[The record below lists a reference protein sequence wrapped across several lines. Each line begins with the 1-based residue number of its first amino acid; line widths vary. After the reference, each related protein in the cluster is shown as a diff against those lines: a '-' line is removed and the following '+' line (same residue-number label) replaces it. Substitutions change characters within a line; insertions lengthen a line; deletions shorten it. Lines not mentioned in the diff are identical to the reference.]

1 MKTVATF
8 CTLSLLCSLTYAE
21 DTPLP
26 LPQAKTPSSHSVSF
40 DCREDLLHAFHAAA
54 AKASKPILVSFI
66 KSGICVNERGRSS
79 KTALHYA
86 AAESTWST
94 IRWLLKQDA
103 EIEAVDDQGNTP
115 LLSAAQK
122 GKHSNVKDLVEE
134 GANIDHRDKLGRS
147 ALDLAIS
154 ANDLRTVKILIKAES
169 RLDAPIEAKKFTP
182 LHRAAKKGVIDI
194 AKALL
199 EAGSDVNAIASDGM
213 SPLHYAAYSENPEM
227 ITLLLDANA
236 KATLKGDDGRTP
248 RDIAEL
254 YISDHDD
261 CILCSLSA
269 LKIRHWEEA
278 ILRLRVA
285 ELPANSKNDLENHLK
300 LQKDEL

>member
-1 MKTVATF
+1 M
-8 CTLSLLCSLTYAE
+8 
-21 DTPLP
+21 
-26 LPQAKTPSSHSVSF
+26 
-40 DCREDLLHAFHAAA
+40 
-54 AKASKPILVSFI
+54 
-66 KSGICVNERGRSS
+66 
-79 KTALHYA
+79 
-86 AAESTWST
+86 
-94 IRWLLKQDA
+94 
-103 EIEAVDDQGNTP
+103 
-115 LLSAAQK
+115 
-122 GKHSNVKDLVEE
+122 KDLVEE

-154 ANDLRTVKILIKAES
+154 ANDLRTVKILIKAKS

-182 LHRAAKKGVIDI
+182 LHRAAKKSVIDI

-213 SPLHYAAYSENPEM
+213 SPLYYAAYSENPEM

-236 KATLKGDDGRTP
+236 KATLKGDDDRTP

-254 YISDHDD
+254 YMSDHDD

-269 LKIRHWEEA
+269 LKIRHREEA

-285 ELPANSKNDLENHLK
+285 ELPTDSKNDPENHLK